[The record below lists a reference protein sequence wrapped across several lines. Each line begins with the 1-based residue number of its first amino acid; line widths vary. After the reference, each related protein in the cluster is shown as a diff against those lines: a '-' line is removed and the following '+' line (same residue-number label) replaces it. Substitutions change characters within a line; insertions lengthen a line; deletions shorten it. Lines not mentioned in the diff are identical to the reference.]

1 MGIDTDPY
9 QSVPGKDALAVAHT
23 AQGEEPLMTQPGAFK
38 LWPQSPR
45 KDGRWIC
52 SLDAGL
58 AKLALVSEVAHAWR
72 LGNRVATARA
82 GGPSLCPR
90 FVSFCQVQVFP
101 FLLPRPP
108 KSTQWS
114 FIRNYLHLQFTS
126 IYTFFGLHAAWVGP
140 GRSAIT

>member
-23 AQGEEPLMTQPGAFK
+23 AKGEEPLMTQPGAFK

-58 AKLALVSEVAHAWR
+58 AKLALVSEVAHAWC

-90 FVSFCQVQVFP
+90 FVRSKCSHSYFPALQSLPNGLSFAITC
-101 FLLPRPP
+101 
-108 KSTQWS
+108 
-114 FIRNYLHLQFTS
+114 ICNLHQFTL
-126 IYTFFGLHAAWVGP
+126 FFGSMLLG
-140 GRSAIT
+140 